1 MKLYKNDEY
10 VKKIKELRSM
20 ECVWLETSYFFK
32 DITITP
38 KVGLR
43 KFKGE
48 KYMSKTKGI
57 SKKKDILKVFWNEC
71 AVFKVV
77 VCILAY
83 VILGFIN
90 IPINRWLTFHVPKWS
105 DGKLHDITGSFF
117 VLPILEVLAVT
128 LIYLIANGCFYFIS
142 KMIAYRNYCYI
153 PLTEDEIK
161 GKKFKNANEYFS
173 YVLNVLSYG
182 FKNEKENL
190 QVSDDDL
197 REMLITCLIVF
208 PDNGTIFQIKPET
221 AWNVSDDILFSEAV
235 ELNCGKAEICLIVFP
250 DNGTI
255 FQIKPET
262 AWNVSDDILFSE
274 AVELNCGKAEIID
287 KHVVLS
293 GDNRNGKREEYT
305 V

>member
-1 MKLYKNDEY
+1 
-10 VKKIKELRSM
+10 
-20 ECVWLETSYFFK
+20 
-32 DITITP
+32 
-38 KVGLR
+38 
-43 KFKGE
+43 
-48 KYMSKTKGI
+48 
-57 SKKKDILKVFWNEC
+57 
-71 AVFKVV
+71 
-77 VCILAY
+77 
-83 VILGFIN
+83 
-90 IPINRWLTFHVPKWS
+90 
-105 DGKLHDITGSFF
+105 
-117 VLPILEVLAVT
+117 
-128 LIYLIANGCFYFIS
+128 
-142 KMIAYRNYCYI
+142 MIAYRNYCYI

-161 GKKFKNANEYFS
+161 GKKFKDANEYFS

-235 ELNCGKAEICLIVFP
+235 ELNCGKAEI
-250 DNGTI
+250 
-255 FQIKPET
+255 
-262 AWNVSDDILFSE
+262 
-274 AVELNCGKAEIID
+274 ID

>member
-1 MKLYKNDEY
+1 
-10 VKKIKELRSM
+10 
-20 ECVWLETSYFFK
+20 
-32 DITITP
+32 
-38 KVGLR
+38 
-43 KFKGE
+43 
-48 KYMSKTKGI
+48 MSKTKGL
-57 SKKKDILKVFWNEC
+57 SKKKKLLKTLIHKYLPLQVLLTVFLY
-71 AVFKVV
+71 AVIV
-77 VCILAY
+77 
-83 VILGFIN
+83 FIN
-90 IPINRWLTFHVPKWS
+90 IPINKWLTLNCQKWS
-105 DGKLHDITGSFF
+105 SGEYHFYDAFF
-117 VLPILEVLAVT
+117 ILPFAELLIFAIMSAV
-128 LIYLIANGCFYFIS
+128 ICAVYYFVSGI
-142 KMIAYRNYCYI
+142 IAYRNYCYI

-161 GKKFKNANEYFS
+161 KKGFKNADEYFA

-235 ELNCGKAEICLIVFP
+235 ELNCGKAEI
-250 DNGTI
+250 
-255 FQIKPET
+255 
-262 AWNVSDDILFSE
+262 
-274 AVELNCGKAEIID
+274 ID